1 MLIADS
7 TGAIYVWDLRT
18 DHDDQLLTEVDM
30 SEYVVH
36 VDIDRGGRQ
45 CSAVT
50 NRGNL
55 FLWNINHNGIIMP
68 STPQPH
74 FQTSPVSNSF
84 ENGSDTNKE
93 NQYENDLGNFL

>member
-18 DHDDQLLTEVDM
+18 DHDDLLLTEVDM

-45 CSAVT
+45 CAAVT

-55 FLWNINHNGIIMP
+55 FLWNISHNGVMMP
-68 STPQPH
+68 PTPQPH
-74 FQTSPVSNSF
+74 FQTSPVPNSF
-84 ENGSDTNKE
+84 ENGSEVKKNQFE
-93 NQYENDLGNFL
+93 NNLGKFF